1 MPISSQAIHN
11 ISIYPSLSVQI
22 LTLALRSRKY
32 VCMGSFRRPHNISV
46 LYYTMSLTHL
56 IQFVKCKNKFY
67 SYHTL
72 FRAKCSCPICLSYEV
87 SLANTSR
94 HEKNVHPGKQTKAE
108 TIFLL
113 ISLPLV
119 FHIRQHLPNKDIA
132 SIQAPLYIFPLY
144 LLLSFLKKCFV
155 PCTKQYHFC

>member
-1 MPISSQAIHN
+1 M
-11 ISIYPSLSVQI
+11 
-22 LTLALRSRKY
+22 
-32 VCMGSFRRPHNISV
+32 
-46 LYYTMSLTHL
+46 
-56 IQFVKCKNKFY
+56 
-67 SYHTL
+67 
-72 FRAKCSCPICLSYEV
+72 
-87 SLANTSR
+87 NTSR